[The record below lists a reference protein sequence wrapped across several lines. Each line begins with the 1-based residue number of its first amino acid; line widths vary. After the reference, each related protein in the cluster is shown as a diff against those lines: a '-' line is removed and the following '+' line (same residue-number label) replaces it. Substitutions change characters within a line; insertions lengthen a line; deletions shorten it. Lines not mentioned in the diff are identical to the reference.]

1 LSAGQS
7 GFGAVNVMVHR
18 PPAAI
23 DPVHVLVVTTGNVLP
38 PVIPELVTVTADTLL
53 FWKVDVRPVELTK
66 ANAVTT
72 GAFSVRLNVKLAP
85 VPIPPTSEVVTV
97 PEYVPPLLVV
107 MAQVPQVELPAHVL
121 LDPEERATPAGC
133 VGDTA
138 TKMTPDALSPLLTNV
153 QVVDAW
159 AGDVAGDTVLQL
171 VKAKLARLFSCSEN
185 DADALDPNAG
195 VTVSVPAYVPATACV
210 VATTDPQLAF
220 DAEHELGP
228 PLMLTP
234 LTLVL

>member
-1 LSAGQS
+1 
-7 GFGAVNVMVHR
+7 MVHR

-23 DPVHVLVVTTGNVLP
+23 DPVHVFVVTTANEVP
-38 PVIPELVTVTADTLL
+38 PETPELVTVTADALL
-53 FWKVDVRPVELTK
+53 FWKVDDRPVELTK

-85 VPIPPTSEVVTV
+85 VPIPLPSEAVTV

-121 LDPEERATPAGC
+121 PDPERATPAGC
-133 VGDTA
+133 VGETA
-138 TKMTPDALSPLLTNV
+138 ARMTPDALSPLLSNV

-171 VKAKLARLFSCSEN
+171 VNAKLARLFSCREN
-185 DADALDPNAG
+185 DADAPDPSAG
-195 VTVSVPAYVPATACV
+195 VTVSAPAYVPATAG
-210 VATTDPQLAF
+210 ALTTTEPQLAF